1 MSEPK
6 GPDFYAKDIA
16 GFDEVFGFDVEMI
29 PDQEGIDAVIA
40 RSKAKAK
47 TNDAKPAEDDDAETE
62 RRDDPDR
69 PAA

>member
-29 PDQEGIDAVIA
+29 PDQEGMDAVTA
-40 RSKAKAK
+40 WSKAKA
-47 TNDAKPAEDDDAETE
+47 NDSKPAEVNDAETE